1 MMLKVFINGKS
12 GKMGQSISKLIQK
25 DKSYTLNDTNLFTSD
40 VVIDFSHPNSTS
52 EILKKCKQNNIPLLI
67 GTTGLDK
74 KLVNEIKTSSKKV
87 PILLAANMSIG
98 INQLKESLEEFINSS
113 DEKFDCL
120 IEETH
125 HSQKIDKPS
134 GTAIELSN
142 LLKIK
147 DKKQNILSL
156 KIISYRKDNVF
167 GVHKVTFKSKSSS
180 FQFQHEALSRDVL
193 ADGALFCAKKLV
205 ELEPNLYAFRD
216 IIK

>member
-1 MMLKVFINGKS
+1 MKAIILVAGRGSRLPKKISQKPKSLININDKT
-12 GKMGQSISKLIQK
+12 LIYRQ
-25 DKSYTLNDTNLFTSD
+25 
-40 VVIDFSHPNSTS
+40 IQ
-52 EILKKCKQNNIPLLI
+52 ILR
-67 GTTGLDK
+67 
-74 KLVNEIKTSSKKV
+74 SF
-87 PILLAANMSIG
+87 NMSIG

-180 FQFQHEALSRDVL
+180 FQFQHEALSRDVF